1 MSELLKDKMN
11 EETLLLRGQRAS
23 LIWWQ
28 QKQSIVNSA
37 MYNTFTGRITNG
49 KARERSEDTEKR
61 SAFDSFCVFLNE
73 NDECQYS
80 LAELEDQ
87 MNEEGKTT
95 YSRKRLKEKRLARH
109 FHHNRFS

>member
-1 MSELLKDKMN
+1 MPELLKEKMN
-11 EETLLLRGQRAS
+11 EETFFLRGQRAS

-61 SAFDSFCVFLNE
+61 SAFEVFVP
-73 NDECQYS
+73 S
-80 LAELEDQ
+80 LKKM
-87 MNEEGKTT
+87 MNVSILLPSWKI
-95 YSRKRLKEKRLARH
+95 K
-109 FHHNRFS
+109 